1 MTEVFRI
8 DYPNTKAGK
17 KLWCKEYGMNKYY
30 AGTHW
35 SIRKRDADFWHM
47 MVKACMNKQGVRGVP
62 FSKPVV
68 VTFHWNDRL
77 DIDNHAVMGKFI
89 VDAMKGRL
97 LQDDSRRWLKGVCHY
112 WHDEEYIRVEVRE
125 V

>member
-1 MTEVFRI
+1 
-8 DYPNTKAGK
+8 
-17 KLWCKEYGMNKYY
+17 MNKYY

-47 MVKACMNKQGVRGVP
+47 MVRACMNKQNVRAIP

-97 LQDDSRRWLKGVCHY
+97 IVDDSRRWLKGVCHY

-125 V
+125 VA